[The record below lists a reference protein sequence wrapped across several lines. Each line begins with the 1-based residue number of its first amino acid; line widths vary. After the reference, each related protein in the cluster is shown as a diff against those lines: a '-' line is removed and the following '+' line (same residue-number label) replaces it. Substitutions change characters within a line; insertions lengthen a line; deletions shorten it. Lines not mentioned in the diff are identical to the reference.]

1 MRDSTPHTRHISS
14 HHRVTGSYRDISS
27 GKPSDI
33 AGTVLAS
40 HSFDRSSKSCQIA
53 ENPMR
58 YVANGWQVRERTR
71 HAPITALTSSAVSL
85 FDLKFLLAVWGGVVD
100 TPIFRFMPTAVVS
113 VGAFNSGASCVGVPV
128 RLLVVLLFTGDVEL
142 SGNK

>member
-1 MRDSTPHTRHISS
+1 M
-14 HHRVTGSYRDISS
+14 
-27 GKPSDI
+27 
-33 AGTVLAS
+33 
-40 HSFDRSSKSCQIA
+40 
-53 ENPMR
+53 
-58 YVANGWQVRERTR
+58 
-71 HAPITALTSSAVSL
+71 
-85 FDLKFLLAVWGGVVD
+85 VD